1 MDRRAVVVLAAC
13 WITVASAQFAPRDP
27 DAPPSV
33 TDPSVP
39 LTYVGNDG
47 SVSLGINS
55 EGRTEG
61 QLLGV
66 FARNDARAVVAQL
79 WWDRAGA
86 GGVQGDYNW
95 LWGGDAIAAREHPDE
110 ATVSRL
116 SFALD
121 QNASHDR
128 KLTFGFG
135 IERRAFSVE
144 AWLAHGVSAGR
155 AAGHVIRNDPTQ
167 IDGSDAVGT
176 WTQVDTTTTDTL
188 FEERPFGMEVGVQ
201 FSHVFE
207 PLAMRVHGGASTQDG
222 VGARATTFSL
232 GMDTPLGTRG
242 WGLSALAEHVQRS
255 GAASGGDDDRMSV
268 FLRYEF
274 GRHGSFA
281 PTAQL
286 DNPAW
291 ISRSLARPS
300 NAHPRT
306 VESYRKVRS
315 QTVSVTHG
323 PRQYTNHFPVAQA
336 DSATTTEGV
345 ATSIP
350 VLANDSDADGDAL
363 AVTAVTEPAH
373 GTTVIAG
380 NAILY
385 TPAPGFVGSDAFAYT
400 VSDGRG
406 GSAGA
411 NVGVIVGAR
420 PNQAP
425 IARNDAATTPFGQ
438 PVTIDAL
445 ANDSDPDG
453 DTLTLLEVG
462 APAHGAAVI
471 SAGKVVYT
479 PAAGYSGND
488 RFTYTIGDGHGAT
501 ATATI
506 TVTVAPV
513 PNRAPVAVDDAASA
527 IVGQALTI
535 AVLANDSD
543 PDGDTLT
550 ITSLTVPLHGSA
562 AIAGGA
568 VVYTPAA
575 GYSGSDRFAYTISD
589 GHGGS
594 ATATVTVTIAPLPNQ
609 PPLAV
614 DDTASVIPGASVT
627 IPVLANDSDP
637 DGDTLT
643 ITAVGAPGLGSAA
656 ISGATIVYTALTGVA
671 GTDRFTYTISDG
683 RGGTATA
690 TVTVTVAPAPN
701 RPPVAVND
709 AATAPQGSVTT
720 IDVLAND
727 SDPDGD
733 ALTIISV
740 DTPAFGTVAISGD
753 HLLYTPD
760 PAATGVSVVQFGYTI
775 SDGRGGTATAT
786 VTVTI
791 APAPNR
797 PPVAVDDAASVASGT
812 SVTIDVLA
820 NDSDPDGDALTITA
834 VGAPG
839 FGSATISGNQI
850 LYTPAAGVV
859 GTDRFTYT
867 ISDGR
872 GGTATALVTV
882 TIGTAP
888 NRPPV
893 AVDDTGAINQTV
905 IDVLANDSDPD
916 GDPLTII
923 AVTQPVS
930 ANGNPGTV
938 AITGSTV
945 TWSPGGYLGAA
956 TFTYTISDGR
966 GGTATATVDVV
977 TAIP

>member
-1 MDRRAVVVLAAC
+1 MDRRVAVLFAAC
-13 WITVASAQFAPRDP
+13 WITVASAQLAPRDP

-33 TDPSVP
+33 TDPSIP

-110 ATVSRL
+110 ATVSRV

-128 KLTFGFG
+128 KATLGFG

-144 AWLAHGVSAGR
+144 AWLAHGVSSGR
-155 AAGHVIRNDPTQ
+155 AAGHVLQNDPTQ
-167 IDGSDAVGT
+167 LGGSDAIGT
-176 WTQVDTTTTDTL
+176 WTQIDTTTIDTL
-188 FEERPFGMEVGVQ
+188 FEDKAFGTEVGVQ

-232 GMDTPLGTRG
+232 GLDTPLGTRG

-255 GAASGGDDDRMSV
+255 GAASGGDDDRLSV

-274 GRHGSFA
+274 GGHGSFA

-323 PRQYTNHFPVAQA
+323 PRQYTNHYPVARS
-336 DSATTTEGV
+336 DTATTTEGV
-345 ATSIP
+345 ALSIP
-350 VLANDSDADGDAL
+350 VLANDGDADGDPL
-363 AVTAVTEPAH
+363 VITAVSAPAH
-373 GTTVIAG
+373 GTAVIVG

-385 TPAPGFVGSDAFAYT
+385 TPAPGFVGSDSFGYAID
-400 VSDGRG
+400 DGHG

-411 NVGVIVGAR
+411 GVSIVVGTR
-420 PNQAP
+420 PNQPP
-425 IARNDAATTPFGQ
+425 IARDDTATTPFGQ
-438 PVTIDAL
+438 AVTIDAL

-453 DTLTLLEVG
+453 DTLTLLSV
-462 APAHGAAVI
+462 ATPAHGTATR
-471 SAGKVVYT
+471 SGNSVVYT
-479 PAAGYSGND
+479 PAAGYGGGD
-488 RFTYTIGDGHGAT
+488 RFAYTISDGHGAT
-501 ATATI
+501 ASATI
-506 TVTVAPV
+506 TVNTTPA
-513 PNRAPVAVDDAASA
+513 PNRAPIAVDDTATTPF
-527 IVGQALTI
+527 GQAVTV

-543 PDGDTLT
+543 PDGDALS
-550 ITSLTVPLHGSA
+550 IASVGVPAHGSA
-562 AIAGGA
+562 TRSGNAI
-568 VVYTPAA
+568 VYTPAA
-575 GYSGSDRFAYTISD
+575 GYSGADRFPYAISD

-594 ATATVTVTIAPLPNQ
+594 ASAFVAITVAPQPNRPPVAVNDTVNVAPGGTTAIA
-609 PPLAV
+609 
-614 DDTASVIPGASVT
+614 
-627 IPVLANDSDP
+627 VLANDSDP

-643 ITAVGAPGLGSAA
+643 ITAVGTPSFGAAA
-656 ISGATIVYTALTGVA
+656 ISGNQVTYTAPVGVA
-671 GTDRFTYTISDG
+671 
-683 RGGTATA
+683 
-690 TVTVTVAPAPN
+690 
-701 RPPVAVND
+701 
-709 AATAPQGSVTT
+709 
-720 IDVLAND
+720 
-727 SDPDGD
+727 
-733 ALTIISV
+733 
-740 DTPAFGTVAISGD
+740 
-753 HLLYTPD
+753 
-760 PAATGVSVVQFGYTI
+760 
-775 SDGRGGTATAT
+775 
-786 VTVTI
+786 
-791 APAPNR
+791 
-797 PPVAVDDAASVASGT
+797 
-812 SVTIDVLA
+812 
-820 NDSDPDGDALTITA
+820 
-834 VGAPG
+834 
-839 FGSATISGNQI
+839 
-850 LYTPAAGVV
+850 

-882 TIGTAP
+882 NITTATDQ
-888 NRPPV
+888 PPV
-893 AVDDTGAINQTV
+893 AQADAAVTQANV
-905 IDVLANDSDPD
+905 AVVVDVLANDSDPD

-923 AVTQPVS
+923 AVTQP
-930 ANGNPGTV
+930 ANG
-938 AITGSTV
+938 TV
-945 TWSPGGYLGAA
+945 TITSSGVLYTPNAGFFGAIDV
-956 TFTYTISDGR
+956 FGYTISDGR
-966 GGTATATVDVV
+966 GGQASAQAAVYVSG
-977 TAIP
+977 

>member
-1 MDRRAVVVLAAC
+1 MRRCFVVLLAVAGT
-13 WITVASAQFAPRDP
+13 TVASAQFAPRDP

-86 GGVQGDYNW
+86 GGMQADYNW

-128 KLTFGFG
+128 KATFGFG

-144 AWLAHGVSAGR
+144 AWLAHGVSSGR
-155 AAGHVIRNDPTQ
+155 AAGHVIQNDATQ
-167 IDGSDAVGT
+167 LGGSDAVGT
-176 WTQVDTTTTDTL
+176 WTQVDTTTIDTL
-188 FEERPFGMEVGVQ
+188 FEEKAFGTEVGVQ

-207 PLAMRVHGGASTQDG
+207 PLAMRVRGGASTQDG

-232 GMDTPLGTRG
+232 GLDTPLGTRG

-255 GAASGGDDDRMSV
+255 GAASGGDDDRLSV

-274 GRHGSFA
+274 GGHGSFA

-306 VESYRKVRS
+306 VEVYHKVRS
-315 QTVSVTHG
+315 RTVSVTHG
-323 PRQYTNHFPVAQA
+323 PRQYANHFPLAQA
-336 DSATTTEGV
+336 DSASTTEGV
-345 ATSIP
+345 AVSIR
-350 VLANDSDADGDAL
+350 VLANDSDADADVL
-363 AVTAVTEPAH
+363 TVSAVTAPAH
-373 GTTVIAG
+373 GTAVTSG

-385 TPAPGFVGSDAFAYT
+385 TPAPGFVGTDTFAYT

-406 GSAGA
+406 GNANA
-411 NVGVIVGAR
+411 NVSVTVGAR
-420 PNQAP
+420 PNQPP
-425 IARNDAATTPFGQ
+425 IARNDTATTPFGQ
-438 PVTIDAL
+438 AVTIDAL

-453 DTLTLLEVG
+453 DTLTLLGVA
-462 APAHGAAVI
+462 APAHGTA
-471 SAGKVVYT
+471 T
-479 PAAGYSGND
+479 RSGN
-488 RFTYTIGDGHGAT
+488 R
-501 ATATI
+501 
-506 TVTVAPV
+506 
-513 PNRAPVAVDDAASA
+513 
-527 IVGQALTI
+527 
-535 AVLANDSD
+535 
-543 PDGDTLT
+543 
-550 ITSLTVPLHGSA
+550 
-562 AIAGGA
+562 

-575 GYSGSDRFAYTISD
+575 GYSGSDRFTYTIDD
-589 GHGGS
+589 GHG
-594 ATATVTVTIAPLPNQ
+594 A
-609 PPLAV
+609 
-614 DDTASVIPGASVT
+614 
-627 IPVLANDSDP
+627 
-637 DGDTLT
+637 
-643 ITAVGAPGLGSAA
+643 
-656 ISGATIVYTALTGVA
+656 
-671 GTDRFTYTISDG
+671 
-683 RGGTATA
+683 TATA
-690 TVTVTVAPAPN
+690 TITVTTAPALNRAPIAVDDAAAAGFGQAVTVA
-701 RPPVAVND
+701 
-709 AATAPQGSVTT
+709 
-720 IDVLAND
+720 VLTND

-733 ALTIISV
+733 AINIASV
-740 DTPAFGTVAISGD
+740 GAPAHGTAAISGNSIV
-753 HLLYTPD
+753 YA
-760 PAATGVSVVQFGYTI
+760 PAAGYSGTDRFSYSI
-775 SDGRGGTATAT
+775 SDGRGGSATAF
-786 VTVTI
+786 VTITI
-791 APAPNR
+791 APQPNQ
-797 PPVAVDDAASVASGT
+797 PPVAVDDAANVVSGG
-812 SVTIDVLA
+812 SVTIAVLA

-834 VGAPG
+834 VGVPSA
-839 FGSATISGNQI
+839 GSAAISGGQVV
-850 LYTPAAGVV
+850 YTPAAGAV
-859 GTDRFTYT
+859 GIDRFTYT

-888 NRPPV
+888 NQPPI
-893 AVDDTGAINQTV
+893 AVDDTGVINQTE
-905 IDVLANDSDPD
+905 IAVLANDSDPD

-930 ANGNPGTV
+930 AAANPGTV
-938 AITGSTV
+938 AITGNTV

-966 GGTATATVDVV
+966 GGTATATVNVV